1 MHPTLKLAL
10 TTAEELLTEL
20 TADAEASKERTR
32 LETLTKKQLIE
43 ELMVLKFKRSKP
55 AKVQDLV
62 YAVMCEPACA
72 ALNYA
77 TIASLVS
84 KYAHSST
91 TGGNIGWYASK
102 ALEKG
107 YDIVP
112 RVSSEEFAKMM
123 LFEA

>member
-77 TIASLVS
+77 TIASLVEQHTIALTNIDKLNEQVVKLTEALDLATNVS
-84 KYAHSST
+84 K
-91 TGGNIGWYASK
+91 K
-102 ALEKG
+102 EKQ
-107 YDIVP
+107 V
-112 RVSSEEFAKMM
+112 
-123 LFEA
+123 